1 MSVEKGKPTKD
12 GKCWVFRCRYKNILG
27 ETKNYRSGKFKTKKE
42 ALEAE
47 VTFKLKLT
55 DKCNYSDLTFKDLYN
70 KYYDYQKDKV
80 KSTTMHSYTARYR
93 YLEILDKIKL
103 SDLNYSHFELWKRE
117 MKKTTLSDVYLND
130 ILKLFKILLNFAMKW
145 YGFNYNSLYSRIT
158 GFTDPN
164 APVKDEMKFFSYEEF
179 VAFIN
184 EEDSLIFKCAF
195 ELLYYCGLRR
205 GELLG
210 LTWNNIDLYNK
221 NLNVKNNLVQDYS
234 AGGYVI
240 TSPKTKYSI
249 RTIPLPDILVE
260 DLKEL
265 KNINKNVYS
274 FKENWFVLGYDKPM
288 SFSRLRDRKN
298 SICDRAGVKRIRIH
312 DFRHSCASLL
322 ISKGANITLVARFLG
337 HSKIEETLNT
347 YSHFFKS
354 DLDNL
359 VSTINNL
366 NKTNQNLFLNLL

>member
-1 MSVEKGKPTKD
+1 MSVEKSTPTKD

-27 ETKNYRSGKFKTKKE
+27 ETKSYRSGRFKTKKE
-42 ALEAE
+42 AQEAE

-55 DKCNYSDLTFKDLYN
+55 DKCNYNDLTFKDLYN

-80 KSTTMHSYTARYR
+80 KNTTMHSYTARYK
-93 YLEILDKIKL
+93 YLELLNKVKL

-117 MKKTTLSDVYLND
+117 MRKTSLSDSYLND
-130 ILKLFKILLNFAMKW
+130 VLKLFKILLNFAMKW

-164 APVKDEMKFFSYEEF
+164 APVKDEMKFFTYDEF
-179 VAFIN
+179 TAFIN
-184 EEDSLIFKCAF
+184 AEDTLLFKCAF
-195 ELLYYCGLRR
+195 QLLYYCGLRR

-210 LTWNNIDLYNK
+210 LTWNNIDLFNK
-221 NLNVKNNLVQDYS
+221 KLSIKNNLVQDYS
-234 AGGYVI
+234 SGGYII
-240 TSPKTKYSI
+240 TSPKTKHSI
-249 RTIPLPDILVE
+249 RTIPMPDVLI
-260 DLKEL
+260 DNLKEL
-265 KNINKNVYS
+265 KRKNQNVYN
-274 FKENWFVLGYDKPM
+274 FKDNWFVLGYDKPM
-288 SFSRLRDRKN
+288 TFSRLRDRKN
-298 SICDRAGVKRIRIH
+298 LICDKAGVKRIRLH

-359 VSTINNL
+359 VSTINEL
-366 NKTNQNLFLNLL
+366 NQENQNSFLNIF